1 MALIDNYDGLLLDLD
16 GVVYRGGAAVPG
28 AIDAINKIAKKL
40 PVGYVTNNS
49 SRTQTAVADQLRGYG
64 LTLQDSQVISS
75 AAAAVALLQ
84 QKLPVGKVLVTGGE
98 GLRFEVEAAGYQL
111 VASSESMP
119 DAVLQGFSPDLGW
132 KDLAEAAFAI
142 QNGAL
147 WIATNQDWTLP
158 LEKGLA
164 PGNGTLVSAI
174 HTAVGSLPEFAGK
187 PARAIFD
194 RALTEL
200 SMTKPLFIGDRID
213 TDILGAK
220 NAGIESALVFTGVSR
235 YKETIGTNFESRP
248 DYLIS
253 SLQDLLVE
261 YSYPVPTKKGFKAGK
276 AKVELLGN
284 KVVII
289 DYGSAIE
296 LLRAGCSVVWN
307 SKVPIYGLDVSPEI
321 YTEA

>member
-1 MALIDNYDGLLLDLD
+1 MALIDNFDGLLLDLD

-28 AIDAINKIAKKL
+28 AIDAINEIANRM

-64 LTLQDSQVISS
+64 LELQDSQVISS
-75 AAAAVALLQ
+75 AAAAVVLLQ
-84 QKLPVGKVLVTGGE
+84 RQLPTGKVLVTGGE
-98 GLRFEVEAAGYQL
+98 GLRFEVKTAGYQL
-111 VASSESMP
+111 VDSSEELP

-142 QNGAL
+142 QNGAI
-147 WIATNQDWTLP
+147 WIATNQDWTVP

-164 PGNGTLVSAI
+164 PGNGTLVSAV

-194 RALTEL
+194 TARADLG
-200 SMTKPLFIGDRID
+200 MAKPLFIGDRID

-220 NAGIESALVFTGVSR
+220 NAGIESALVFTGVSS
-235 YKETIGTNFESRP
+235 YKETIGTKPESRP

-261 YSYPVPTKKGFKAGK
+261 YPHPVKTKKGFKAGK
-276 AKVELLGN
+276 ASVELLGN

-296 LLRAGCSVVWN
+296 ILRAGCSVVWN
-307 SKVPIYGLDVSPEI
+307 SEVPIYGLEVSPEI
-321 YTEA
+321 YKEA